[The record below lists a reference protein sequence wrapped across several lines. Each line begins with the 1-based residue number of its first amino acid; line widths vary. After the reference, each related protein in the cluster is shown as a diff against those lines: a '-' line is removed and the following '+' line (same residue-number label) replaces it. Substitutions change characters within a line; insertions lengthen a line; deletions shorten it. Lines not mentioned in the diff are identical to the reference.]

1 MDVSQVVT
9 VVAEE
14 ELALSQAMVP
24 QFWSLMAVVLTL
36 VETTWASQ
44 AVPLAILPPFST
56 LLEAMA
62 ESFEARIALFL
73 ALVSVQC
80 LDEALMVSV
89 VWLAES

>member
-9 VVAEE
+9 LVAEE

-44 AVPLAILPPFST
+44 AVPLAFLPPFST

-62 ESFEARIALFL
+62 ESSEARIALFL
-73 ALVSVQC
+73 ALVSVRC

-89 VWLAES
+89 VGLAES